1 MENNG
6 RPTEGFPDRPGQASI
21 AIIEDNVEIVELYL
35 MLVKSLGMR
44 VSFVAYD
51 GDAGVKAFMAADSRP
66 DVVLID
72 HRMPIK
78 NGLAA
83 MKDILALQPAIR
95 FVFVSADMDMRDEA
109 MAAGASVVL
118 TKPVS
123 MKEIAEALNEALTH
137 GS

>member
-1 MENNG
+1 MENNSG
-6 RPTEGFPDRPGQASI
+6 SQTGFSDNSGQASI

-51 GDAGVKAFMAADSRP
+51 GDAGVKAFTAAASRP

-83 MKDILALQPAIR
+83 MKDILALQPTIR
-95 FVFVSADMDMRDEA
+95 FVFVSADVDMRDEA

-123 MKEIAEALNEALTH
+123 MKEIADALNEALTH
-137 GS
+137 DS

>member
-1 MENNG
+1 MENNSG
-6 RPTEGFPDRPGQASI
+6 PQACSPATPGQASVG
-21 AIIEDNVEIVELYL
+21 IIEDNVEIVELYL

-83 MKDILALQPAIR
+83 MKEMLALQPTIR
-95 FVFVSADMDMRDEA
+95 FVFISADVDMKKEA
-109 MAAGASVVL
+109 MAAGARVFLS
-118 TKPVS
+118 KPS
-123 MKEIAEALNEALTH
+123 GIKEITDALNEALAH
-137 GS
+137 DS